1 MFLPINCQSVNDRK
15 MVTAT
20 RLSGFCSTYLTKGKL
35 KKILVFEYVCS
46 ESNKL
51 VACDVV
57 VKSAAG
63 EIFVHDYLL
72 LPDGNWRNSFGEV
85 SETLTLLFPTELLN
99 ARCTQ
104 TEAIEEFTIGE

>member
-15 MVTAT
+15 MVAAS
-20 RLSGFCSTYLTKGKL
+20 RLNGVCSTYATKGEL

-46 ESNKL
+46 ESKKM

-63 EIFVHDYLL
+63 EIYVHDYFL

-85 SETLTLLFPTELLN
+85 SETLTSLFPTELLN

-104 TEAIEEFTIGE
+104 TEPIEEFAIGD